1 MRLGDGLWTPGVLPP
16 HFVNYLP
23 NSPAQGEAAHCH
35 LLGWRACPRG
45 LPAVILPSAGLAGL
59 PPGPPRSYTAP
70 TVFLAH
76 THSACGLTPTSHP

>member
-59 PPGPPRSYTAP
+59 PPGPPRSYTAS
-70 TVFLAH
+70 TVFWAH